1 MFTGIIEELGTVE
14 SIEARAA
21 GSRLKVRCRTVMSD
35 LTEGASIAVNGVCLT
50 AVEPGADWFSADLAP
65 ETLRRSNL
73 GALRAGSRAN
83 LERPLSP
90 SGRLSGHIVQ
100 GHVDGVGE
108 FLSLESLGADN
119 WWLRI
124 RVPAE
129 LDPFLVYKGSIAID
143 GISLTIASLESDV
156 LSVTIIPHTY
166 RNTTLGGYR
175 PGARVNLECDIL
187 AKHVEKLLRKLDVK
201 AGLTID
207 KLRENGY

>member
-1 MFTGIIEELGTVE
+1 MFTGIVEESGTVE
-14 SIEARAA
+14 TAGAR
-21 GSRLKVRCRTVMSD
+21 LTVRCRTVMQD

-50 AVEPGADWFSADLAP
+50 AIQPRPGAFSADLSP
-65 ETLRRSNL
+65 ETLRLSNL
-73 GALRAGSRAN
+73 GDLRPGSRVN

-100 GHVDGVGE
+100 GHVDGTGE
-108 FLSLESLGADN
+108 FLALDALGADN

-124 RVPAE
+124 RVPPE

-143 GISLTIASLESDV
+143 GISLTIAALESDV

-166 RNTTLGGYR
+166 RNTTLGTYR
-175 PGARVNLECDIL
+175 PGARLNLECDVL
-187 AKHVEKLLRKLDVK
+187 AKHVEKLLRKLDVRSK
-201 AGLTID
+201 LTVE